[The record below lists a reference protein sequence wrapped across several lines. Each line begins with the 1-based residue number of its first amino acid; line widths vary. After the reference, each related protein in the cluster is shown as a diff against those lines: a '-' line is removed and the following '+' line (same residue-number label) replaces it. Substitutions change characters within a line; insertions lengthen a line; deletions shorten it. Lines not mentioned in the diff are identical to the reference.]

1 MGKQTQRQKAKK
13 AKEPAIVDA
22 PMPAILCC
30 LPHCE
35 EPGEN
40 LECGHPLCGTDFL
53 KLTRYVSQVEEFRL
67 TCPLCR
73 KVCNVDPRTLMDL
86 MVNHL
91 EFKCAVF
98 KCGCVKPGCTR
109 SFSGTLRPCK
119 SHKSYTCKVCK
130 GDDRSRLKLSNLA
143 EDSDDEPDQPRRG
156 PSFIYIRGW
165 GMTDAQFE
173 QVMAIYRR
181 LVGGM
186 SAAVERTYR
195 MARDVGYG
203 LPEDWANDLDDFSRG
218 GDATRT
224 KLFKCFEAYCQIMH
238 NIP

>member
-1 MGKQTQRQKAKK
+1 MGKQTKRQKAK
-13 AKEPAIVDA
+13 AKEPVVDA
-22 PMPAILCC
+22 PMPETTLCC

-35 EPGEN
+35 EPGKK
-40 LECGHPLCGTDFL
+40 LECNHLLCGMDFL

-73 KVCNVDPRTLMDL
+73 RVCNVDPRTLMDL
-86 MVNHL
+86 IDNHL

-98 KCGCVKPGCTR
+98 KCGCVKPGCSR
-109 SFSGTLRPCK
+109 SFSGTIRPCK

-156 PSFIYIRGW
+156 PNFIYLRGW

-173 QVMAIYRR
+173 QVMVIYKRS
-181 LVGGM
+181 VGGM
-186 SAAVERTYR
+186 SAAVERIYR
-195 MARDVGYG
+195 MIREVGYG
-203 LPEDWANDLDDFSRG
+203 LHEDWAIDLEEFSRG
-218 GDATRT
+218 GDVTQT
-224 KLFKCFEAYCQIMH
+224 KLFKFLNAYCQIVH
-238 NIP
+238 NRP